1 MEDQIKKG
9 LIEAVNR
16 DIERRKPEYRYCLK
30 KWISL
35 YVKAKDP
42 YKPLAEIMNAIHE
55 QGVENEVFELLAQW
69 MVEDRYNKMK
79 KLAEDEGVLHAI
91 NKIAKESKDTK
102 QAMVDIISLSER
114 GDDK

>member
-16 DIERRKPEYRYCLK
+16 DRERRKAEYRYCLK
-30 KWISL
+30 KGISL
-35 YVKAKDP
+35 YARAENP

-55 QGVENEVFELLAQW
+55 QGIENEVFELLTQW
-69 MVEDRYNKMK
+69 MIEDRYNKMK
-79 KLAEDEGVLHAI
+79 GLAEDEGVLHAI
-91 NKIAKESKDTK
+91 NKIAKESKDAK

-114 GDDK
+114 GE